1 MKSTLVLL
9 ALAGQAA
16 AQPVTRPERDCRV
29 TIALAPA
36 DVRAEIEAWVSSE
49 PRCEHE
55 LEVRVVPTKGGYY
68 LSARDER
75 GRVRERVVPDAQSA
89 AVLVVSWMADDSLGP
104 VFPTPVEREH
114 GPVIVETAPIVDE
127 PVSLVGAP
135 SLRRGFRIER
145 AERAQRW
152 FSVGAAG
159 SSADRMGVRGQVDL
173 LAGRAWSLAV
183 AGGWRAGEH
192 GPDVGQA
199 RVLVGT
205 QRAFGRWSLRAQLG
219 VGADLVEEGRDR
231 MPVGGERSSVI
242 GKAEAGVL
250 AGLRLDRSWGL
261 IGGPLVESSPEL
273 RPTLSVYLG
282 LVRGL

>member
-1 MKSTLVLL
+1 MRSTLVLL
-9 ALAGQAA
+9 ALAGHAA

-68 LSARDER
+68 ISARDER

-104 VFPTPVEREH
+104 VFPTPVERE
-114 GPVIVETAPIVDE
+114 GKTIIVETP
-127 PVSLVGAP
+127 PVVEELPSLVGAP
-135 SLRRGFRIER
+135 SLRRGFQIER
-145 AERAQRW
+145 AQRAQRW

-159 SSADRMGVRGQVDL
+159 SSAERMGVRGQVDL
-173 LAGRAWSLAV
+173 IAGRAWNLAV
-183 AGGWRAGEH
+183 AGGWRAGER
-192 GPDVGQA
+192 GPDIGQA

-205 QRAFGRWSLRAQLG
+205 QRTFGRLSLRAQVG
-219 VGADLVEEGRDR
+219 VGADVVEEGRDR
-231 MPVGGERSSVI
+231 MPVPGGSSVI